1 MNIVVN
7 NTPENFKKVL
17 EMTKE
22 RLLAD
27 PNGPRALTINCWN
40 EWTEGSCLEPDTL
53 YGMVYL
59 DALKEVF
66 GR

>member
-1 MNIVVN
+1 
-7 NTPENFKKVL
+7 VL

-40 EWTEGSCLEPDTL
+40 EWTGGSCLEPDTL
-53 YGMVYL
+53 YGTAYL